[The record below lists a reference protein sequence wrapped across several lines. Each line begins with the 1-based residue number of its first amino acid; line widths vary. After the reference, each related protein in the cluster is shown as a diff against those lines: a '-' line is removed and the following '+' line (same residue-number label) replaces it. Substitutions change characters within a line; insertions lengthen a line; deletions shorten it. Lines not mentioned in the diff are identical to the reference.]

1 MFDQVNGTVTTGAGG
16 TIDVTIAAAT
26 RADGLALLGLDA
38 SSVQVTVTLSAR
50 DALRRNLRA
59 QRRHRTSTAGTNG

>member
-38 SSVQVTVTLSAR
+38 SSVQVTVTLSGVTLY
-50 DALRRNLRA
+50 DETYALNA
-59 QRRHRTSTAGTNG
+59 DRTSTAGTNG